1 VSFLAACQAYVSY
14 KVLTRTSA
22 PGYREQAEVIR
33 RFRDFTWL
41 QHRLRR
47 EYRGEKGCR
56 EGCRGGCGEG
66 EGSRSRR
73 TGTGGIVA
81 VASDAGADADAS
93 ALCGQQG
100 MTKTFRCSLKHLR
113 HFTIRA

>member
-1 VSFLAACQAYVSY
+1 VSY

-47 EYRGEKGCR
+47 EYRGE
-56 EGCRGGCGEG
+56 RGRVQRSVR
-66 EGSRSRR
+66 GSLQGRVGSPERGKRR
-73 TGTGGIVA
+73 N
-81 VASDAGADADAS
+81 
-93 ALCGQQG
+93 
-100 MTKTFRCSLKHLR
+100 
-113 HFTIRA
+113 